1 MMNPTDS
8 NQIRKG
14 EFDREAGVPELM
26 NQIDH
31 AVFQVNSRQ
40 AQNERRNGIQKGA
53 GAIGK
58 SALGPNSV
66 IDGFQDL
73 IVGLQSR
80 RILGFPPFI
89 EFTDI
94 HVGRIHVLVWVRE
107 YLNMNPIPNE

>member
-1 MMNPTDS
+1 MMNPADS

-31 AVFQVNSRQ
+31 AVFQVNTRQ

-58 SALGPNSV
+58 SALSSYAV
-66 IDGFQDL
+66 IDRFQDL

-80 RILGFPPFI
+80 RVLGFAPFI
-89 EFTDI
+89 EFTHI

-107 YLNMNPIPNE
+107 I